1 MKLINA
7 LFIAAVVVFSV
18 LPQTQTQGSAISTF
32 LFPRDGNTALFSCA
46 SIVRLFH
53 EAENERED
61 FQVTPSAPFLESHNL
76 SSGQSSA
83 NQGTGT
89 YRPTTWALAAAHDAW
104 VVHRDMKPLN
114 LLIGKIQNPKASGFD
129 LNLLYDGNGSSTRE
143 SAIAGAPAFTNS
155 TNSTNSKPIFNS
167 QNFNR
172 RTDLG
177 SLGVVLYRMLCEQLN
192 FQNIVRITL
201 MAVPT
206 RDLPSPRFN
215 SDKLPRD
222 FETIF
227 RKAMSEDRN
236 MRFAITNYSAND
248 LTQLSNS
255 EPLVSRPA
263 NRFEQFWGWCERNP
277 AIAISKTAF
286 VALLLMM
293 AVGSAIASLSLS
305 VACNEAEE
313 QRELALKAFDSLL
326 DEVQVK
332 FLKNTTLNEDEAV
345 KTMLDVSVRGLR
357 KINERTDN
365 AQRLKI
371 SSVAANILFGRI
383 SCKKIEST
391 K

>member
-32 LFPRDGNTALFSCA
+32 LFPRDGNTPLFSCA

-76 SSGQSSA
+76 SSGQSGA
-83 NQGTGT
+83 NQSTDI

-114 LLIGKIQNPKASGFD
+114 LLIGKIQNSKASGFD

-143 SAIAGAPAFTNS
+143 SAIAGAPAF
-155 TNSTNSKPIFNS
+155 TNSKPIFNS

-201 MAVPT
+201 MAAAT
-206 RDLPSPRFN
+206 KNLPSQSRYGT
-215 SDKLPRD
+215 KLPRD
-222 FETIF
+222 YETIF
-227 RKAMSEDRN
+227 RKAMSKDRN
-236 MRFAITNYSAND
+236 RRYTVTNNSVDD
-248 LTQLSNS
+248 LMQLSTS
-255 EPLVSRPA
+255 EPLVTHPA
-263 NRFEQFWGWCERNP
+263 NRFEQFFGWCESNSV
-277 AIAISKTAF
+277 IVISQTTF

-293 AVGSAIASLSLS
+293 AISSAIASLSLS

-345 KTMLDVSVRGLR
+345 KTMLDASVRGLR

-383 SCKKIEST
+383 SCTKIEST